1 MFYAVRLRSYK
12 HNRRRSHA
20 WVHKR
25 RGRKSITGYYC
36 VCNIWECRFFSRGE
50 DTFRGCVFSDNT
62 GYFNIPAI
70 NKKMIAGGSIFDT
83 DSIPAIGYMHPD
95 WGYKRFFNNKEIPAS
110 GLNLQFSKPS
120 ENRSPITEFCNDY
133 TIEWCNENLN

>member
-1 MFYAVRLRSYK
+1 M
-12 HNRRRSHA
+12 H
-20 WVHKR
+20 
-25 RGRKSITGYYC
+25 GYIRDGDGNPLPDTI
-36 VCNIWECRFFSRGE
+36 VCATYGNVDFFSRGE

-110 GLNLQFSKPS
+110 GLNLRFSKPS